1 MYLQSYIYILSIH
14 IFKIY
19 LNRNNEVMFFLT
31 MNNGFINKSMD
42 VNVDL
47 EHRGRG
53 TKDIFYLEHVSVFFL
68 CSNSIYI
75 YI

>member
-1 MYLQSYIYILSIH
+1 MRSC
-14 IFKIY
+14 
-19 LNRNNEVMFFLT
+19 FFLT